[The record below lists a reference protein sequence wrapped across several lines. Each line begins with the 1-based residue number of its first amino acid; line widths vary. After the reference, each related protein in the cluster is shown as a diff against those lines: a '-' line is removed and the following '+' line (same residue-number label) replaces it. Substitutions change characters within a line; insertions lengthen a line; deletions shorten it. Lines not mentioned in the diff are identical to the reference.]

1 MFEIVNG
8 LKAVGFVMPIL
19 NRRNLRFVLYELLAT
34 TNLCTR
40 DRFSEHSH
48 QTFEAALDVAFT
60 IAEKFFAT
68 HNREADANEPHLVNG
83 KVQLIPEVKIALE
96 KFRDAGFFAAHSDF
110 EAGGMQLPSVIALA
124 CQCAFLAANPAT
136 AAYPFLT
143 IAAGN
148 LLHSFGSQMQ
158 KTEFLGKMLEGNWF
172 GTMALSEPQAGSS
185 LADITT
191 RAEPQQDGTY
201 RIFGS
206 KMWISAGEHEL
217 SENIVHFVLAR
228 VTGAPVGVKGI
239 SLFIVPRYRNQNGKL
254 EHNDVNL
261 AGLLHKMG
269 YRGTTSTV
277 LSFGEGGDCHGFLIG
292 EINQGLAYMFQMM
305 NEARIGVGMGA
316 TMLALA
322 GYEYSLEYAR
332 TRLQGRP
339 ARAQRG
345 SEISTAGNKNP
356 LEPQTAI
363 INHSDVR
370 RMLLEQKAIGE
381 GALALGLYASRLV
394 DDEKTHP
401 EESKRKEAALLL
413 ELLTPIVKAWSSQ
426 FGLKA
431 NENAIQILGGYGY
444 TREYPVE
451 QIYRDNR
458 LNPIHEGTTG
468 IQGLDL
474 LGRKIVQFDGASLK
488 LLAREITTTI
498 DTAKL
503 EIRIKNHAEQLEDA
517 LNLVLETTEKLLQ
530 ARVEMGA
537 EVFLANSN
545 TYLEMLGHT
554 VIAWMWL
561 RQAVIAARALEKP
574 LSSHETAF
582 YNGKIQTCTFF
593 YRFELPKI
601 AVWSKLL
608 SSLDTTVLEMQPE
621 WF

>member
-1 MFEIVNG
+1 MWRSR
-8 LKAVGFVMPIL
+8 LPRK
-19 NRRNLRFVLYELLAT
+19 Y
-34 TNLCTR
+34 
-40 DRFSEHSH
+40 
-48 QTFEAALDVAFT
+48 
-60 IAEKFFAT
+60 FAP
-68 HNREADANEPHLVNG
+68 HNRQADISEPHVANG
-83 KVQLIPEVKIALE
+83 KVVLIPEVGIALE
-96 KFRDAGFFAAHSDF
+96 KFREAGFFAAHADF
-110 EAGGMQLPSVIALA
+110 EAGGMQLPSLIALA
-124 CQCAFLAANPAT
+124 CQSAFLTANPAT

-148 LLHSFGSQMQ
+148 LLRSFGSETQ
-158 KTEFLGKMLEGNWF
+158 KTEFLGKMLEGHWF

-191 RAEPQQDGTY
+191 RAEPQADGTY
-201 RIFGS
+201 RIVGS

-228 VTGAPVGVKGI
+228 VTAAPAGVKGI
-239 SLFIVPRYRNQNGKL
+239 SLFIVPRYRNHNGTL

-277 LSFGEGGDCHGFLIG
+277 LSFGERGDCHGCLIG
-292 EINQGLAYMFQMM
+292 EANQGLAYMFQMM

-322 GYEYSLEYAR
+322 GYQYSLEYAR
-332 TRLQGRP
+332 TRLQGRG
-339 ARAQRG
+339 AN
-345 SEISTAGNKNP
+345 NKNP

-381 GALALGLYASRLV
+381 GALALGLYASSLV
-394 DDEKTHP
+394 DDEQTHP
-401 EESKRKEAALLL
+401 EEKSRQEAALLL

-426 FGLKA
+426 YGLRA
-431 NENAIQILGGYGY
+431 NEHAIQILGGYGY

-474 LGRKIVQFDGASLK
+474 LGRKIRQFEGASLK
-488 LLAREITTTI
+488 LLTREITATI
-498 DTAKL
+498 EAAKL
-503 EIRIKNHAEQLEDA
+503 EPQVSDFAMQLENA
-517 LNLVLETTEKLLQ
+517 LQVVLETTQKLVT
-530 ARVEMGA
+530 ARA
-537 EVFLANSN
+537 EIGTEVYLANSN
-545 TYLEMLGHT
+545 VYLEMLGHT

-561 RQAVIAARALEKP
+561 RQALVAARALEKP
-574 LSSHETAF
+574 LSSDELAF
-582 YNGKIQTCTFF
+582 YNGKVQTCKFF
-593 YRFELPKI
+593 YHFELPKI
-601 AVWSKLL
+601 TAWSNLL
-608 SSLDTTVLEMQPE
+608 SSLDMTVLEMQPE

>member
-1 MFEIVNG
+1 LSFSLVV
-8 LKAVGFVMPIL
+8 AVEFIMSMM
-19 NRRNLRFVLYELLAT
+19 RRNLRFVLYELLEVT
-34 TNLCTR
+34 TVTAR
-40 DRFSEHSH
+40 ERFSDHSLE
-48 QTFEAALDVAFT
+48 TFEAALDVAFE

-68 HNREADANEPHLVNG
+68 HNRQADILEPHVENS
-83 KVQLIPEVKIALE
+83 KVVLIPEVKVALE
-96 KFRDAGFFAAHSDF
+96 KFQNAGFFAAHSDF
-110 EAGGMQLPSVIALA
+110 ERGGMQLPSMIALA
-124 CQCAFLAANPAT
+124 CQCLFLKANPAT

-148 LLHSFGSQMQ
+148 LLSSFGSDAQ
-158 KTEFLGKMLEGNWF
+158 KAEFLGKMLEGRWY

-185 LADITT
+185 LADILT
-191 RAEPQQDGTY
+191 RAEPQADGTY
-201 RIFGS
+201 RIVGN

-228 VTGAPVGVKGI
+228 VTGAPAGVKGI
-239 SLFIVPRYRNQNGKL
+239 SLFIVPRYRNQNGKLEHSTL

-277 LSFGEGGDCHGFLIG
+277 LSFGERGDCHGFLIG
-292 EINQGLAYMFQMM
+292 EVNQGLAYMFQMM

-316 TMLALA
+316 VMLALA

-332 TRLQGRP
+332 TRLQGR
-339 ARAQRG
+339 
-345 SEISTAGNKNP
+345 SSKNP

-381 GALALGLYASRLV
+381 GGLALGLYASSLV
-394 DDEKTHP
+394 EDEKTHP
-401 EESKRKEAALLL
+401 IDTSRKEAGLLL

-426 FGLKA
+426 YGLKA

-474 LGRKIVQFDGASLK
+474 LGRKITQFEGASLK
-488 LLAREITTTI
+488 LLTREIQATI
-498 DTAKL
+498 EVAKL
-503 EIRIKNHAEQLEDA
+503 ESQTKKHSEQLENT
-517 LNLVLETTEKLLQ
+517 LNVVLATTEKLLQ
-530 ARVEMGA
+530 ARVEMGT

-545 TYLEMLGHT
+545 TYLEMMGHI

-561 RQAVIAARALEKP
+561 RQALVAARALEKQ
-574 LSSHETAF
+574 LSSDETAF

-601 AVWSKLL
+601 AAWSHLL
-608 SSLDTTVLEMQPE
+608 ISLDTTVLEMKPE

>member
-1 MFEIVNG
+1 
-8 LKAVGFVMPIL
+8 MPNL
-19 NRRNLRFVLYELLAT
+19 NRRNLRFVLYELLEINNI
-34 TNLCTR
+34 NLR
-40 DRFSEHSH
+40 DRFAEHSH
-48 QTFEAALDVAFT
+48 QTFEAALDVAFEL
-60 IAEKFFAT
+60 AEKFFAT
-68 HNREADANEPHLVNG
+68 HNRAADILEPHVKDG
-83 KVQLIPEVKIALE
+83 KVILIPEVKIALE
-96 KFRDAGFFAAHSDF
+96 TFREAGFFAAHSDF

-124 CQCAFLAANPAT
+124 CQCVFLMANPAT

-148 LLHSFGSQMQ
+148 LLSSFGSEVQ
-158 KTEFLGKMLEGNWF
+158 KTEYLPKMLEGRWF

-191 RAEPQQDGTY
+191 RAESQPDGTF

-228 VTGAPVGVKGI
+228 VTGAPAGVKGI

-277 LSFGEGGDCHGFLIG
+277 LSFGEHGNCHGFMIG
-292 EINQGLAYMFQMM
+292 EANQGLGYMFQMM

-316 TMLALA
+316 VMLALA

-332 TRLQGRP
+332 TRLQGRH
-339 ARAQRG
+339 
-345 SEISTAGNKNP
+345 SGNKNP

-363 INHSDVR
+363 INHADVR

-381 GALALGLYASRLV
+381 GGLALGLYASSLV
-394 DDEKTHP
+394 EDEKTHP
-401 EESKRKEAALLL
+401 DGAKRKEAALML

-474 LGRKIVQFDGASLK
+474 LGRKIVQFEGASLK
-488 LLAREITTTI
+488 LLTREIQSTI
-498 DTAKL
+498 ETAKL
-503 EIRIKNHAEQLEDA
+503 EPRTKDFATQLENA
-517 LNLVLETTEKLLQ
+517 LNVVLETTEKLIE
-530 ARVEMGA
+530 ARAELGA
-537 EVFLANSN
+537 DVFLANSN

-561 RQAVIAARALEKP
+561 RQALVAAKALEKP
-574 LSSHETAF
+574 QSENETNF
-582 YNGKIQTCTFF
+582 YLGKIHTCQYF

-608 SSLDTTVLEMQPE
+608 SSLELTVLEMQPE

>member
-1 MFEIVNG
+1 MS
-8 LKAVGFVMPIL
+8 IL
-19 NRRNLRFVLYELLAT
+19 NRRNLRFTLHELLEAEK
-34 TNLCTR
+34 LCSR
-40 DRFSEHSH
+40 ERFSEHSLE
-48 QTFEAALDVAFT
+48 TFEAALDVA
-60 IAEKFFAT
+60 ISLAEKFFAP
-68 HNREADANEPHLVNG
+68 HNRLADISEPHVING
-83 KVQLIPEVKIALE
+83 KVEIIPEVKIALE

-110 EAGGMQLPSVIALA
+110 EAGGMQLPSMIALA
-124 CQCAFLAANPAT
+124 CQCAFLTANPGT

-148 LLHSFGSQMQ
+148 LLGSFGSEAQ
-158 KTEFLGKMLEGNWF
+158 KAEFLPKMLEGRWF

-191 RAEPQQDGTY
+191 RAEPQADGTY
-201 RIFGS
+201 RMFGS

-228 VTGAPVGVKGI
+228 VVGAPAGVKGI
-239 SLFIVPRYRNQNGKL
+239 SLFIVPRYRNESDKL
-254 EHNDVNL
+254 EHNDVHL

-269 YRGTTSTV
+269 YRGTTSTI
-277 LSFGEGGDCHGFLIG
+277 LSFGERGDCHGVLIG
-292 EINQGLAYMFQMM
+292 EVNQGLAYMFQMM

-316 TMLALA
+316 VMLALA

-332 TRLQGRP
+332 TRLQGRN
-339 ARAQRG
+339 A
-345 SEISTAGNKNP
+345 SNKNP

-381 GALALGLYASRLV
+381 GGLALGLYASSLV
-394 DDEKTHP
+394 DDEHTHP
-401 EESKRKEAALLL
+401 DLTKRQEASLLL

-426 FGLKA
+426 YGLKA

-474 LGRKIVQFDGASLK
+474 LGRKVTQFEGASLK
-488 LLAREITTTI
+488 LLAREIQTTI
-498 DTAKL
+498 DAAKPQP
-503 EIRIKNHAEQLEDA
+503 RVAAFAVQLEHV
-517 LNLVLETTEKLLQ
+517 LHVVLETTKKLVT
-530 ARVEMGA
+530 ARVEIGIEA
-537 EVFLANSN
+537 FLANSN

-561 RQAVIAARALEKP
+561 RQALVAVDALKKA
-574 LSSHETAF
+574 LSSDEIVF
-582 YNGKIQTCTFF
+582 YQGKIQTCQYF

-601 AVWSKLL
+601 AAWSNLL
-608 SSLDTTVLEMQPE
+608 ISFDTTVLEMKPE

>member
-1 MFEIVNG
+1 
-8 LKAVGFVMPIL
+8 MPIL
-19 NRRNLRFVLYELLAT
+19 NRRNLRFVLYELLEVTSVTA
-34 TNLCTR
+34 R
-40 DRFSEHSH
+40 ARFAEHSH
-48 QTFEAALDVAFT
+48 QTFEAALDVALE
-60 IAEKFFAT
+60 IAEKFFAN
-68 HNREADANEPHLVNG
+68 HNRKADTLEPHVENG
-83 KVQLIPEVKIALE
+83 KVVLIDEVKIALE
-96 KFRDAGFFAAHSDF
+96 KFKEAGFFAAHSDF
-110 EAGGMQLPSVIALA
+110 EHGGMQLPSVIALA
-124 CQCAFLAANPAT
+124 CQCVFLTANPAT

-148 LLHSFGSQMQ
+148 LLSSFGSEAQ
-158 KTEFLGKMLEGNWF
+158 KTEFLGQMLEGKWF

-191 RAEPQQDGTY
+191 RAEPQADGTY

-228 VTGAPVGVKGI
+228 VTGAPAGVKGI
-239 SLFIVPRYRNQNGKL
+239 SLFIVPRYRNQNGNL
-254 EHNDVNL
+254 EHSTLEPNDVNL

-277 LSFGEGGDCHGFLIG
+277 LNFGELGDCHGFLIG
-292 EINQGLAYMFQMM
+292 EVNQGLAYMFQMM

-316 TMLALA
+316 VMLSLA

-339 ARAQRG
+339 ARAKRG
-345 SEISTAGNKNP
+345 NELSTASNKNP

-363 INHSDVR
+363 INHADVR

-381 GALALGLYASRLV
+381 GGLALGLYASSLV
-394 DDEKTHP
+394 EDEKTHP
-401 EESKRKEAALLL
+401 DETKRKEAALLL

-426 FGLKA
+426 YGLKA

-474 LGRKIVQFDGASLK
+474 LGRKIVQFEGASLK
-488 LLAREITTTI
+488 LLTREVQATI
-498 DTAKL
+498 DIAKL
-503 EIRIKNHAEQLEDA
+503 EERTKNHAEQLEQA
-517 LNLVLETTEKLLQ
+517 LSVVLETTDKLLQ
-530 ARVEMGA
+530 ARVEKGI

-545 TYLEMLGHT
+545 SYLEMLGHT

-561 RQAVIAARALEKP
+561 RQALVAARAMTTT
-574 LSSHETAF
+574 LSDDDTAF
-582 YNGKIQTCTFF
+582 YQGKIQTCQYF
-593 YRFELPKI
+593 YCFELPKV
-601 AVWSKLL
+601 AVWSNLL
-608 SSLDTTVLEMQPE
+608 SSLDLTVLEMQPN

>member
-1 MFEIVNG
+1 MSTI
-8 LKAVGFVMPIL
+8 
-19 NRRNLRFVLYELLAT
+19 RRNLRFVLYELLEVT
-34 TNLCTR
+34 SLTSR
-40 DRFSEHSH
+40 ERFGEHSLE
-48 QTFEAALDVAFT
+48 TFEAALGVAFEL
-60 IAEKFFAT
+60 ADKFFAS
-68 HNREADANEPHLVNG
+68 HNRKADIFEPHVVDG
-83 KVQLIPEVKIALE
+83 KVVLIDEVKVALE
-96 KFRDAGFFAAHSDF
+96 KFREAGFFAAHSDF
-110 EAGGMQLPSVIALA
+110 EHGGMQLPNPIALA
-124 CQCAFLAANPAT
+124 CQCVFLMANPAT

-148 LLHSFGSQMQ
+148 LLNSFGSEAQ
-158 KTEFLGKMLEGNWF
+158 KTEFLGNMLEGKWF

-185 LADITT
+185 LADILT
-191 RAEPQQDGTY
+191 RAEPQDDGSY
-201 RIFGS
+201 RIVGS

-217 SENIVHFVLAR
+217 SENILHFVLAR
-228 VTGAPVGVKGI
+228 VTGAPAGVKGI

-254 EHNDVNL
+254 ENNDVNL

-277 LSFGEGGDCHGFLIG
+277 LNFGERGDCHGFLIG
-292 EINQGLAYMFQMM
+292 QANQGLAYMFQMM

-316 TMLALA
+316 VMLALA

-332 TRLQGRP
+332 TRLQGRN
-339 ARAQRG
+339 
-345 SEISTAGNKNP
+345 NKNP

-363 INHSDVR
+363 INHADVR

-381 GALALGLYASRLV
+381 GGLALGLYASSLME
-394 DDEKTHP
+394 DEKTHP
-401 EESKRKEAALLL
+401 DEVKRKEAALLL

-474 LGRKIVQFDGASLK
+474 LGRKIVQFEGASLK
-488 LLAREITTTI
+488 LLTREIQTTI
-498 DTAKL
+498 ATA
-503 EIRIKNHAEQLEDA
+503 QLEERLKNLAAQLENA
-517 LNLVLETTEKLLQ
+517 LEQVLQTTEKLLQ
-530 ARVEMGA
+530 ARAEMGA

-545 TYLEMLGHT
+545 VYLEMLGHT

-561 RQAVIAARALEKP
+561 RQALVAVRALDNPQSEFD
-574 LSSHETAF
+574 TNF
-582 YNGKIQTCTFF
+582 YLGKIQTCTYF
-593 YRFELPKI
+593 YRFELPKV
-601 AVWSKLL
+601 AVWSNLL
-608 SSLDTTVLEMQPE
+608 ISLDTTVLEMQPE

>member
-1 MFEIVNG
+1 LSLELVV
-8 LKAVGFVMPIL
+8 AVGFVMS
-19 NRRNLRFVLYELLAT
+19 NMRRNLRFVLYELLEV
-34 TNLCTR
+34 TR
-40 DRFSEHSH
+40 VTSRERFSEHSLE
-48 QTFEAALDVAFT
+48 TFEAALDVAFE
-60 IAEKFFAT
+60 IAEKYFAS
-68 HNREADANEPHLVNG
+68 HNRQADIFEPHVENG
-83 KVQLIPEVKIALE
+83 KVVLIPEVKIALK

-110 EAGGMQLPSVIALA
+110 ERGGMQLPNMIALA
-124 CQCAFLAANPAT
+124 CQCVFLIANPAT

-148 LLHSFGSQMQ
+148 LLNSFGSKAQ
-158 KTEFLGKMLEGNWF
+158 KSEYLNKMLEGHWF

-185 LADITT
+185 LADILT
-191 RAEPQQDGTY
+191 RAEPQSDGTY
-201 RIFGS
+201 RIVGS

-228 VTGAPVGVKGI
+228 VTGAPAGVKGI
-239 SLFIVPRYRNQNGKL
+239 SLFIVPRYRIQNDKL
-254 EHNDVNL
+254 EHNDVHL

-277 LSFGEGGDCHGFLIG
+277 LSFGERGDCHGFLIG
-292 EINQGLAYMFQMM
+292 EVNQGLAYMFQMM

-316 TMLALA
+316 VMLALA

-332 TRLQGRP
+332 TRLQGRN
-339 ARAQRG
+339 
-345 SEISTAGNKNP
+345 NKNP

-363 INHSDVR
+363 INHADVR
-370 RMLLEQKAIGE
+370 RMLLEQKATGE
-381 GALALGLYASRLV
+381 GGLALGLYASSLV
-394 DDEKTHP
+394 EDEKTHP
-401 EESKRKEAALLL
+401 EEVKRKEAGLLL

-426 FGLKA
+426 NGLKA

-488 LLAREITTTI
+488 LLTREIQATI
-498 DTAKL
+498 DAAKL
-503 EIRIKNHAEQLEDA
+503 EGRTKKHSEELENA
-517 LNLVLETTEKLLQ
+517 LNLVLETTKKLLQ
-530 ARVEMGA
+530 ARAENGA
-537 EVFLANSN
+537 EIFLANSN

-554 VIAWMWL
+554 IVAWIWL
-561 RQAVIAARALEKP
+561 RQALVAARGLEKSV
-574 LSSHETAF
+574 SSDEMAF
-582 YNGKIQTCTFF
+582 YNGKIQTCQYF

-601 AVWSKLL
+601 AAWSNLI
-608 SSLDTTVLEMQPE
+608 SSLDVTVLEMKPE

>member
-1 MFEIVNG
+1 MMV
-8 LKAVGFVMPIL
+8 AVGFGMSSI
-19 NRRNLRFVLYELLAT
+19 RRNLRFVLYELLEVT
-34 TNLCTR
+34 TLTSR
-40 DRFSEHSH
+40 ERFSDHSLE
-48 QTFEAALDVAFT
+48 TFEAALDVAFE
-60 IAEKFFAT
+60 IADKFFAS
-68 HNREADANEPHLVNG
+68 HNRKADILEPHIVDG
-83 KVQLIPEVKIALE
+83 KVVLIDEVKIALE

-110 EAGGMQLPSVIALA
+110 ELGGMQLPSPIALA
-124 CQCAFLAANPAT
+124 CQCVFLMANPAT

-148 LLHSFGSQMQ
+148 LLNSFGSEAQ
-158 KTEFLGKMLEGNWF
+158 KTEFLGLMLEGKWF

-185 LADITT
+185 LADILT
-191 RAEPQQDGTY
+191 RAEPQTDGSY
-201 RIFGS
+201 RIVGS

-228 VTGAPVGVKGI
+228 VTGAPAGVKGI
-239 SLFIVPRYRNQNGKL
+239 SLFIVPRYRNQNGNL
-254 EHNDVNL
+254 ESNDVNL

-277 LSFGEGGDCHGFLIG
+277 LNFGERGDCHGFLIG
-292 EINQGLAYMFQMM
+292 VANQGLAYMFQMM

-316 TMLALA
+316 VMLALA

-332 TRLQGRP
+332 TRLQGRNN
-339 ARAQRG
+339 
-345 SEISTAGNKNP
+345 SKNP

-363 INHSDVR
+363 IKHSDVC
-370 RMLLEQKAIGE
+370 RMLLEQKAIAE
-381 GALALGLYASRLV
+381 GGLALGLYASSLV
-394 DDEKTHP
+394 EDEKTHSD
-401 EESKRKEAALLL
+401 EVKRKEAALLL

-426 FGLKA
+426 NGLKA

-474 LGRKIVQFDGASLK
+474 LGRKIVQFEGKSLK
-488 LLAREITTTI
+488 LLTREIQTTV

-503 EIRIKNHAEQLEDA
+503 EEGLKDLAQQLQNA
-517 LNLVLETTEKLLQ
+517 LNLGLETTETLLR
-530 ARVEMGA
+530 ARAEMGA

-545 TYLEMLGHT
+545 AYLEMLGHT

-561 RQAVIAARALEKP
+561 RQAVIAARALKKP
-574 LSSHETAF
+574 QSEDDTNF
-582 YNGKIQTCTFF
+582 YTGKVQTCKYY

-601 AVWSKLL
+601 SVWSKLL
-608 SSLDTTVLEMQPE
+608 SSLDLTVQEMKPE

>member
-1 MFEIVNG
+1 MSN
-8 LKAVGFVMPIL
+8 M
-19 NRRNLRFVLYELLAT
+19 RRNLRFVLYELLEV
-34 TNLCTR
+34 TNVSSR
-40 DRFSEHSH
+40 ERFNDHSH
-48 QTFEAALDVAFT
+48 QTFEAALDVAFE

-68 HNREADANEPHLVNG
+68 HNRKADIFEPHVVDG
-83 KVQLIPEVKIALE
+83 KVVLIDEVKIALE

-110 EAGGMQLPSVIALA
+110 EHGGMQLPNMIALA
-124 CQCAFLAANPAT
+124 CQCVFLMANPAT

-148 LLHSFGSQMQ
+148 LLNSFGSEIQ
-158 KTEFLGKMLEGNWF
+158 KSEFLGKMLQGKWF

-185 LADITT
+185 LADILT
-191 RAEPQQDGTY
+191 RAEPQSDDTY
-201 RIFGS
+201 RIVGS

-228 VTGAPVGVKGI
+228 IAGAPAGVKGI
-239 SLFIVPRYRNQNGKL
+239 SLFIVPRYRSQNGKL
-254 EHNDVNL
+254 ENNDVNL

-277 LSFGEGGDCHGFLIG
+277 LNFGERGDCHGFLIG
-292 EINQGLAYMFQMM
+292 VANQGLTYMFQMM

-316 TMLALA
+316 VMLALA
-322 GYEYSLEYAR
+322 GYDYSLEYAR
-332 TRLQGRP
+332 TRLQGR
-339 ARAQRG
+339 
-345 SEISTAGNKNP
+345 NHKNP

-363 INHSDVR
+363 INHADVR

-381 GALALGLYASRLV
+381 GGLALGLYASSLV
-394 DDEKTHP
+394 EDEKTHP
-401 EESKRKEAALLL
+401 EEVKRKEAGLLL

-426 FGLKA
+426 NGLKA

-474 LGRKIVQFDGASLK
+474 LGRKIVQFEGASLK
-488 LLAREITTTI
+488 LLTREIQSTI
-498 DTAKL
+498 DAAKL
-503 EIRIKNHAEQLEDA
+503 EGRTKKHSEELENA
-517 LNLVLETTEKLLQ
+517 LNLVLDTTKKLLQ
-530 ARVEMGA
+530 ARAEMGA

-554 VIAWMWL
+554 VITWMWL
-561 RQAVIAARALEKP
+561 RQALVAARGLEKP
-574 LSSHETAF
+574 VSSDEMAF
-582 YNGKIQTCTFF
+582 YNGKIQTCKYF

-601 AVWSKLL
+601 LAWSNLI
-608 SSLDTTVLEMQPE
+608 SSLDVTVLEMKPE